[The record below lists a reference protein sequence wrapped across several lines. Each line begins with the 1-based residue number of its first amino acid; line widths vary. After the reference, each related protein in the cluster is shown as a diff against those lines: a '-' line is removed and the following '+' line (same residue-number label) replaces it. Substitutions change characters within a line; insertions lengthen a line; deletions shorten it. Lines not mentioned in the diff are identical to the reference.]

1 MQTSSITAN
10 SPIKIELIEVAKKF
24 QSEWIFKNV
33 HLELEPVSKLVI
45 LGGNGSGKSTLLQVI
60 STAIGLN
67 KGQVIYSHLQQ
78 KIANETIHQYIS
90 FASPYLQLIEEFTL
104 RELILHIEHYKP
116 FIGALNVDEVMN
128 CIALPNIQSKYI
140 RQYSSGMKQRV
151 KLALA
156 ILADCPVLLLDEP
169 VSNLDK
175 NAIKWY
181 QTLMEDYATYK
192 TVIIC
197 SNSIEAEY
205 EGITRFLD
213 VSQFKHS

>member
-1 MQTSSITAN
+1 MQANSITAN
-10 SPIKIELIEVAKKF
+10 TLIKIELIDVAKKF
-24 QSEWIFKNV
+24 QSEWIFKQVN
-33 HLELEPVSKLVI
+33 LELEPVSKLVI
-45 LGGNGSGKSTLLQVI
+45 LGGNGSGKSTLLQII

-67 KGQVIYSHLQQ
+67 KGQVLYSHQQQ

-104 RELILHIEHYKP
+104 RELIDHLANYKP
-116 FIGALNVDEVMN
+116 FIAALSTDEILER
-128 CIALPNIQSKYI
+128 IALPNIQSKYI

-156 ILADCPVLLLDEP
+156 IMADCPVLLLDEP
-169 VSNLDK
+169 ISNLDK

-181 QTLMEDYATYK
+181 HGMMEDYATNK
-192 TVIIC
+192 TVVVC

-213 VSQFKHS
+213 VSAFKQ